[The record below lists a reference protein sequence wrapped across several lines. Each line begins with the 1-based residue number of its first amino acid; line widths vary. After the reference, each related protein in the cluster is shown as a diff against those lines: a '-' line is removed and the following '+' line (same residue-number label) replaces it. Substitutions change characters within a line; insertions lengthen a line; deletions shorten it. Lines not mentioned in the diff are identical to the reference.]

1 MTTANRRA
9 SATIAFFI
17 PRCLAVFIA
26 QVARGD
32 VTVFF
37 TRPISGVL
45 LSTAIIL
52 LIIAALPKI
61 RRRRDEVFVE

>member
-1 MTTANRRA
+1 ML
-9 SATIAFFI
+9 I
-17 PRCLAVFIA
+17 
-26 QVARGD
+26 ARGD

-37 TRPISGVL
+37 TRPISAVL

-52 LIIAALPKI
+52 LILAALPKM

>member
-1 MTTANRRA
+1 ML
-9 SATIAFFI
+9 I
-17 PRCLAVFIA
+17 
-26 QVARGD
+26 ARGD

-45 LSTAIIL
+45 LSIAIIL
-52 LIIAALPKI
+52 LIVSALPKI

>member
-1 MTTANRRA
+1 MR
-9 SATIAFFI
+9 
-17 PRCLAVFIA
+17 VD
-26 QVARGD
+26 RGW
-32 VTVFF
+32 
-37 TRPISGVL
+37 VL